1 MITTHIKNGMILEV
15 YNNDYTE
22 YFDAVLYGEVTN
34 DETLRFD
41 VGFRLISSPITET
54 NENITVF
61 YTKSHSRYELDNSA
75 DTLKITAHEWLLMR
89 EQLISPDELIALR
102 IINLG

>member
-1 MITTHIKNGMILEV
+1 VLIDAI
-15 YNNDYTE
+15 YNDYTE

-41 VGFRLISSPITET
+41 VGFSVISSPITET

-61 YTKSHSRYELDNSA
+61 YTKSHSRYELDISA
-75 DTLKITAHEWLLMR
+75 DTLKITAQEWLLMR